1 MNRKVIATL
10 LLGFAI
16 AGGAPREIFAA
27 PPQASSGADTLYKR
41 LGGYDAIAAV
51 TDDLITRLVA
61 DPQLSKFFVGFNNES
76 KTRIRQHFVDFL
88 CKAAGGPCAYMG
100 QDMKTA
106 HAGINITEQDWQASV
121 KDLQA
126 TLDKFKVP
134 ERERSEVLTLV
145 SSLKGDIVHGQ

>member
-1 MNRKVIATL
+1 MRRWISLLILLVATT
-10 LLGFAI
+10 AI
-16 AGGAPREIFAA
+16 A
-27 PPQASSGADTLYKR
+27 PPAFSQSKDSLYKR

-51 TDDLITRLVA
+51 TDDMLGRLIA
-61 DPQLSKFFVGFNNES
+61 DPQLSRFFVGFNNES

-88 CKAAGGPCAYMG
+88 CKAAGGPCAYRG

-106 HAGINITEQDWQASV
+106 HAGINITEQDWAAAV

-134 ERERSEVLTLV
+134 ERERGEVLSMV
-145 SSLKGDIVHGQ
+145 SGLKGDIVHGM

>member
-1 MNRKVIATL
+1 MRRWISLLILLMATSAL
-10 LLGFAI
+10 
-16 AGGAPREIFAA
+16 APATFSQSMSN
-27 PPQASSGADTLYKR
+27 PKDSLYNR

-51 TDDLITRLVA
+51 TDDLLGRLVA
-61 DPQLSKFFVGFNNES
+61 DPQLSRFFVGLNDTS

-88 CKAAGGPCAYMG
+88 CKATGGPCAYMG

-106 HAGINITEQDWQASV
+106 HAGINITEQDWQAAV

-134 ERERSEVLTLV
+134 DRERGEVLAAV

>member
-1 MNRKVIATL
+1 M
-10 LLGFAI
+10 
-16 AGGAPREIFAA
+16 A
-27 PPQASSGADTLYKR
+27 PPAFSQAMSNQKESLYKR

-51 TDDLITRLVA
+51 TDDLIGRLVA
-61 DPQLSKFFVGFNNES
+61 DPQLSRFFVGLNNQS

-88 CKAAGGPCAYMG
+88 CHAAGGPCAYLG

-134 ERERSEVLTLV
+134 ERERGEVLTMV
-145 SSLKGDIVHGQ
+145 SSLKADIVHGQ

>member
-1 MNRKVIATL
+1 MRRWISLLILLAATSAMVRPA
-10 LLGFAI
+10 FS
-16 AGGAPREIFAA
+16 
-27 PPQASSGADTLYKR
+27 QAMSKQTDSLYKR

-51 TDDLITRLVA
+51 TDDLLGHL

-76 KTRIRQHFVDFL
+76 KTRIRQHFIDFL
-88 CKAAGGPCAYMG
+88 CKASGGPCAYMG

-106 HAGINITEQDWQASV
+106 HAGINITEQDWAASV

-134 ERERSEVLTLV
+134 ERERSEVLNLV
-145 SSLKGDIVHGQ
+145 SSLKGDIVHGM

>member
-1 MNRKVIATL
+1 MRRWISL
-10 LLGFAI
+10 LILLV
-16 AGGAPREIFAA
+16 AA
-27 PPQASSGADTLYKR
+27 SAMVPPAFSQSMSNQKDSLYKR

-51 TDDLITRLVA
+51 TDDMLGRLIA
-61 DPQLSKFFVGFNNES
+61 DPQLSRFFVGLNDVS

-88 CKAAGGPCAYMG
+88 CKATGGPCAYTG

-134 ERERSEVLTLV
+134 ERERNEVLTMV

>member
-1 MNRKVIATL
+1 MKRWISLLILLVATT
-10 LLGFAI
+10 AI
-16 AGGAPREIFAA
+16 A
-27 PPQASSGADTLYKR
+27 PPASSQSKDSLYKR

-51 TDDLITRLVA
+51 TDDMLGRLIA
-61 DPQLSKFFVGFNNES
+61 DPQLSRFFVGLNDVS

-88 CKAAGGPCAYMG
+88 CKATGGPCAYTG

-106 HAGINITEQDWQASV
+106 HAGLNITEQDWTAAV

-134 ERERSEVLTLV
+134 DHERGEVLTMV
-145 SSLKGDIVHGQ
+145 SGLKGDIVHGM

>member
-1 MNRKVIATL
+1 MRRWISL
-10 LLGFAI
+10 LILL
-16 AGGAPREIFAA
+16 AA
-27 PPQASSGADTLYKR
+27 ASAMVPPAFSQSMSNQTDSLYKR

-51 TDDLITRLVA
+51 TDDMLGRLIA
-61 DPQLSKFFVGFNNES
+61 DPQLSRFFVGFNNES

-88 CKAAGGPCAYMG
+88 CKATGGPCAYRG

-134 ERERSEVLTLV
+134 ERERNEVLTMV
-145 SSLKGDIVHGQ
+145 SGLKGDIVHGQ

>member
-1 MNRKVIATL
+1 MRRWIAPLIL
-10 LLGFAI
+10 LLA
-16 AGGAPREIFAA
+16 ASAVA
-27 PPQASSGADTLYKR
+27 PPAFSQAMSNPKDSLYNR

-51 TDDLITRLVA
+51 TDDLLGRLIA
-61 DPQLSKFFVGFNNES
+61 DPQLSRFFVGFNNES
-76 KTRIRQHFVDFL
+76 KTRIRQNFVDFL
-88 CKAAGGPCAYMG
+88 CKATGGPCAYMG

-106 HAGINITEQDWQASV
+106 HAGLNITEQDWTAAV

-134 ERERSEVLTLV
+134 DRERGEVLAAV

>member
-1 MNRKVIATL
+1 VKRWISL
-10 LLGFAI
+10 LILLG
-16 AGGAPREIFAA
+16 AA
-27 PPQASSGADTLYKR
+27 SVMTPPAFSQAMSNQTDSLYKR

-51 TDDLITRLVA
+51 TDDMLGRLIA
-61 DPQLSKFFVGFNNES
+61 DPQLSRFFVGFNNES

-88 CKAAGGPCAYMG
+88 CKTAGGPCAYMG

-106 HAGINITEQDWQASV
+106 HAGLNITEQDWAAAV

-134 ERERSEVLTLV
+134 ERERSELLTAV
-145 SSLKGDIVHGQ
+145 SSLKGDIVHGM